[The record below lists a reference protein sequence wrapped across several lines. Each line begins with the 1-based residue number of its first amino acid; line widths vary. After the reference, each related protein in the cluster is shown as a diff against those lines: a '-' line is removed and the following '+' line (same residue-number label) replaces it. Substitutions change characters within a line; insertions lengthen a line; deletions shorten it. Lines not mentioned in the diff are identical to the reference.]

1 MARALAWHARGRRFD
16 PDTLHNPISKRWDF
30 FMYCIYIIYSTKLD
44 RYYIGYT
51 ADVNKRLAEHNTG
64 ISTFTSKA
72 ADWTIRYTENFTTR
86 ELAQKREMEIKRK
99 KSRKY
104 IEWLIQKTS

>member
-1 MARALAWHARGRRFD
+1 M
-16 PDTLHNPISKRWDF
+16 RWDCGEYRCRTDDLLHAMQASILLIF
-30 FMYCIYIIYSTKLD
+30 FIYSTKLD